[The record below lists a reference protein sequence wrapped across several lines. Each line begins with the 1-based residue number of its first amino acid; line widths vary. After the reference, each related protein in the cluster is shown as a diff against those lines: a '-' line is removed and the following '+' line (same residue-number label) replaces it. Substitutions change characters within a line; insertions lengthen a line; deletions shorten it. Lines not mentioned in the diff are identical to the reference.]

1 MIPLLLLSPVAQVQ
15 SQGLAMPLPAPGEA
29 LYKARDWAGLAD
41 WFETVPPATR
51 GTHYELWI
59 QALNRSQRWERV
71 VTVCEALQPQLEAKS
86 GPRLATYRLYRA
98 QALSQLGR
106 HSEAAAA
113 HAENGR
119 LGYPDGYPNA
129 CAEARLAQDW
139 GALLTCADTLLGA
152 RPGDAMALAWK
163 GEALA
168 RAGRLAEAEPLLRE
182 AVAKD
187 PKIAYAWNNLGRCLN
202 EKKAWTEACEAFDTA
217 LALEPGQLEALF
229 NRGRARFELRRYKES
244 RDDFRAA
251 LALSPGD
258 PVLAENLRQAER
270 YAALPAPRLPGAPSG
285 PGPARGRR

>member
-15 SQGLAMPLPAPGEA
+15 SQGLAMPLPAPAEA
-29 LYKARDWAGLAD
+29 LYQAKNWAGLAD

-51 GTHYELWI
+51 GNHYELWI
-59 QALNRSQRWERV
+59 QSLNRSQRWERL

-98 QALSQLGR
+98 QALGLLGR
-106 HSEAAAA
+106 HAEAAAA

-119 LGYPDGYPNA
+119 LGYPDGFPNA

-139 GALLTCADTLLGA
+139 GTLQTCAEALLGT

-168 RAGRLAEAEPLLRE
+168 RQERLAEAEPLLRE

-202 EKKAWTEACEAFDTA
+202 EKKAWAEACEALDRA
-217 LALEPGQLEALF
+217 LALEPDQLEALF
-229 NRGRARFELRRYKES
+229 NRGRARFELRRYQES

-251 LALSPGD
+251 LALRPDD
-258 PVLAENLRQAER
+258 PVLAENLRQADR
-270 YAALPAPRLPGAPSG
+270 YAALPAPRKK
-285 PGPARGRR
+285 R